1 MQDETNISHLLFIKA
16 SVCCVRKDLKFEK
29 RLKMILLLEINAHDI
44 NTEKHCHKETS
55 YISILA
61 PIRWST
67 KWLILGDQSLLP
79 SASLTIS

>member
-1 MQDETNISHLLFIKA
+1 
-16 SVCCVRKDLKFEK
+16 
-29 RLKMILLLEINAHDI
+29 MILLLEINAHDI

-55 YISILA
+55 YISIWA

-67 KWLILGDQSLLP
+67 KWLILGEQSLVP